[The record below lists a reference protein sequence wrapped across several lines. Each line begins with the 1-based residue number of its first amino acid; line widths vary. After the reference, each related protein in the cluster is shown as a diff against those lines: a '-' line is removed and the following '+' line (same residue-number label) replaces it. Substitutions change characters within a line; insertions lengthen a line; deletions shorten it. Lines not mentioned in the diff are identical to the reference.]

1 MWDVY
6 VTFAFLKLYL
16 EMMRRNPP
24 VLVFF
29 QARVIIVEWV
39 VVSVK

>member
-16 EMMRRNPP
+16 EMMRRNPL